1 MRARALAAIVLA
13 AGTCTACSVQTLG
26 APKGDFTL
34 YAVFND
40 VQGLVTGHGVQVADV
55 RIGTV
60 TGVRLKGYKV
70 RVAMSIADGRRL
82 PVGTT
87 ASIAKTS
94 LLGENYV
101 RLTPPSGRAMSA
113 GPFLANRAVITRTSV
128 KPDLETV
135 TAKVGP
141 ILAAAGGQDLDAIV
155 TSLAT
160 ATGGRGPEL
169 NRIVK
174 RASELSGSYAAAAD
188 DLAEVLDGLGR
199 LSAGLAKGSRDLER
213 LPERVSEATERVRKD
228 RAELKTAVQE
238 LVGMAEAVNGTF
250 QERHGQRLRRLLVRL
265 DGILGAVARGK
276 DRLKA
281 FTDLLNTGFVNRTS
295 MSYDGQALAQ
305 VWLAGF
311 LPPAPGT
318 QAPPDPAAEVRRLL
332 APPVGPR

>member
-1 MRARALAAIVLA
+1 MGARALAAIVLA

-34 YAVFND
+34 YAVFDD
-40 VQGLVTGHGVQVADV
+40 VQNLVTGHGVQVADV

-70 RVAMSIADGRRL
+70 KVTMSIADDRRL

-101 RLTPPSGRAMSA
+101 RLIPPAGKAMTA
-113 GPFLANRAVITRTSV
+113 GPFLATRAVITRTSV

-160 ATGGRGPEL
+160 ATGGRGPQL

-174 RASELSGSYAAAAD
+174 RASELSGSYAAAAG
-188 DLAEVLDGLGR
+188 DLAEVVDGLGR

-213 LPERVSEATERVRKD
+213 LPERVSQATERVRND
-228 RAELKTAVQE
+228 RAELKSAVQE
-238 LVGMAEAVNGTF
+238 LVRMAESFNGTF
-250 QERHGQRLRRLLVRL
+250 EERHGQRLRRLLVRV
-265 DGILGAVARGK
+265 DGILAAMTRGK
-276 DRLKA
+276 DQLKA
-281 FTDLLNTGFVNRTS
+281 FTDLLYTGFAGRPS
-295 MSYDGQALAQ
+295 MSNDGQAIAH

-311 LPPAPGT
+311 LPPSPGG
-318 QAPPDPAAEVRRLL
+318 QEPRDPAREMRRLL
-332 APPVGPR
+332 APR